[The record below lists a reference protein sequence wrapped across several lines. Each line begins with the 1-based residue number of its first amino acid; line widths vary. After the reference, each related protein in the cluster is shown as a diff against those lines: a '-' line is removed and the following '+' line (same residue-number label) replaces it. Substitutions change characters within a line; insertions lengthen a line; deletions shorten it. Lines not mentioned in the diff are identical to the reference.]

1 MKELY
6 LFKVY
11 PLILSRIM
19 KIYYGKAVYDQKEIN
34 AALNVLKRKSL
45 TLIDGPSVKEL
56 EKKISKLFG
65 KKFGLM
71 VNSGS
76 SANLLALASF
86 KFKKGSEI
94 ITPTLTFS
102 TTIAPI
108 YQLGLIPH
116 FIDVER
122 SSFVSRIDQI
132 EKCINKK
139 TVAIM
144 IPNLL
149 GNVPNWIAIHKI
161 AKKHKIKVIEDSADT
176 IGYTF
181 NNKNFG
187 KYSDI
192 TTNSMYASHI
202 ITGAGF
208 GGIACFNDKKLYDQA
223 KLLRGWGRSSAIFN
237 ESEGINLRFNKKVD
251 GIPYDGKYIFSE
263 MGYNFLPSEI
273 SAAFALEQ
281 LKKLKANIN
290 LRVHNFNKIYSYFDK
305 YKNLFILPTEF
316 KGLKTGWLA
325 FPLIIKTESKILRKN
340 LQIFLEK
347 NGIQTRTNFTGN
359 ILRQPIM
366 KSQFYKKCKNSTINS
381 DNVMRNGILIGCH
394 HGLTKKDINYML
406 SKFDKFFAKYKLQ
419 SLI

>member
-1 MKELY
+1 
-6 LFKVY
+6 
-11 PLILSRIM
+11 M
-19 KIYYGKAVYDQKEIN
+19 KIYYGRAVYDKKEIN
-34 AALNVLKRKSL
+34 AVIDVLKRKSL
-45 TLIDGPSVKEL
+45 TLIDGPSVKEI
-56 EKKISKLFG
+56 ENKISKLFG

-86 KFKKGSEI
+86 NFKKGSEI

-108 YQLGLIPH
+108 YQLGLIPY
-116 FIDVER
+116 FIDVEK

-132 EKCINKK
+132 ERCINKK

-149 GNVPNWIAIHKI
+149 GNVPNWKTIYKI
-161 AKKHKIKVIEDSADT
+161 AQKHKLKVIEDSADT

-187 KYSDI
+187 KFSDI
-192 TTNSMYASHI
+192 STNSMYASHI

-208 GGIACFNDKKLYDQA
+208 GGIVCFNDKKLYNQA
-223 KLLRGWGRSSAIFN
+223 KLLRGWGRSSAVFN

-281 LKKLKANIN
+281 LKKLKVNIN
-290 LRVHNFNKIYSYFDK
+290 IRVKNFNKILSYFKK
-305 YKNLFILPTEF
+305 YENLFILPTEF

-325 FPLIIKTESKILRKN
+325 FPLIIKEESKIIRKN

-347 NGIQTRTNFTGN
+347 KGIQTRTIFTGN

-366 KSQFYKKCKNSTINS
+366 KTKFYKKCKDSTINS
-381 DNVMRNGILIGCH
+381 NNVMKNGILIGCH
-394 HGLTKKDINYML
+394 HGLANKDIDYML
-406 SKFDKFFAKYKLQ
+406 SKFDKFFLKFNLQ
-419 SLI
+419 PLK

>member
-1 MKELY
+1 M
-6 LFKVY
+6 
-11 PLILSRIM
+11 R
-19 KIYYGKAVYDQKEIN
+19 IYYGKAVYDKKEIN
-34 AALNVLKRKSL
+34 AAIKVLKNKSL
-45 TLIDGPSVKEL
+45 TLVDGPSVKEL
-56 EKKISKLFG
+56 EFKLSKLFG

-76 SANLLALASF
+76 SANLLALSSF

-108 YQLGLIPH
+108 YQLGLVPH
-116 FIDVER
+116 FIDVDEAT
-122 SSFVSRIDQI
+122 FVSKIDQI

-149 GNVPNWIAIHKI
+149 GNVPHWPSIYKI
-161 AKKHKIKVIEDSADT
+161 AKKHELKVIEDSADT
-176 IGYTF
+176 VGYTY

-208 GGIACFNDKKLYDQA
+208 GGMVCFNDKKLYDQA
-223 KLLRGWGRSSAIFN
+223 KLLRGWGRSSATFN
-237 ESEGINLRFNKKVD
+237 ESEDINLRFNKKVD

-281 LKKLKANIN
+281 LKKLKNNIN
-290 LRVHNFNKIYSYFDK
+290 TRVKNFNTIFNHLKK
-305 YKNLFILPTEF
+305 YEEFFVLPNEF

-325 FPLIIKTESKILRKN
+325 FPLIIKSQKKILRKN

-347 NGIQTRTNFTGN
+347 NGIQTRTIFTGN

-366 KSQFYKKCKNSTINS
+366 KSQFYKKCKDATINS
-381 DNVMRNGILIGCH
+381 DNVMKNGILIGCH
-394 HGLTKKDINYML
+394 HGLNSKEIRYML
-406 SKFDKFFAKYKLQ
+406 SKFDQFLITYKLRAHK
-419 SLI
+419 